1 MFAKR
6 QIFEDSEDSEGAVLL
21 RTFAKFWRLAA
32 PETMRLIMR
41 APPTGRN
48 AC

>member
-6 QIFEDSEDSEGAVLL
+6 QIFEDSEGAVLL

-32 PETMRLIMR
+32 LETMRLIMR